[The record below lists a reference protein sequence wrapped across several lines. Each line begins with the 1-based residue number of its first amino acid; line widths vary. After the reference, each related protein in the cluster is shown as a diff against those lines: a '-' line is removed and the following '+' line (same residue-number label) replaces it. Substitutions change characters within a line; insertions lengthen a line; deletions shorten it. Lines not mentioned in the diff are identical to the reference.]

1 MGKKAHNTAKNK
13 KAPMPGSVFS
23 LPEIESILAGCSRR
37 GLSGI
42 RNRALLAIMFGA
54 GLRVSEAINLFKSDI
69 DLHERT
75 LLVRNGKGSKSRRV
89 GIYAPMLPYVETW
102 VAKREAALG
111 LNGKSP
117 LFCTHT
123 QGDER
128 NLSGKPISAA
138 YVRGFLKRL
147 ESKLGL
153 EKRLHSHAFRHSLAN
168 FMVSNQ
174 VPLNGIQAQLGHAT
188 PAITS
193 AYIAKISPQ
202 TLVKI
207 MDNLPGNPPKQQ

>member
-147 ESKLGL
+147 ES
-153 EKRLHSHAFRHSLAN
+153 FRHSLAN